1 MSLLSSS
8 VEMFS
13 ERLNTILDLTSSNS
27 TSRKPALPTSGDTL
41 REVGLLNGTLLA
53 TNTGWCPIER
63 VQAYDPVLT
72 FDNGMQSVVQ
82 NRAVVIRHAQIPA
95 AKAFTMFIPAGALG
109 NQRDMNILP
118 MQEVVLE
125 SDIAEEMFG
134 NAFVLAPCAMLEGYK
149 GIAKH
154 PIMTDISL
162 HMLTFK
168 AEQIVQ
174 AEGEVL
180 MLAQSEGC
188 FSPFAETVVEAMSV
202 YPRLTQAQ
210 LLRLVEAEKAL

>member
-13 ERLNTILDLTSSNS
+13 ERLNTILQLSSRNACPK
-27 TSRKPALPTSGDTL
+27 TRAMPTSGDTL

-63 VQAYDPVLT
+63 VQANDPVLT
-72 FDNGMQSVVQ
+72 FDNGMQNVVQ
-82 NRAVVIRHAQIPA
+82 NRAIIIRKTQIPA
-95 AKAFTMFIPAGALG
+95 AKAFTMFVPAGALG
-109 NQRDMNILP
+109 NQRDMSILP

-134 NAFVLAPCAMLEGYK
+134 NAFVLAPCALLDGYK
-149 GIAKH
+149 GITRH
-154 PIMTDISL
+154 PILTDLSL

-168 AEQIVQ
+168 AEEIVQ

-188 FSPFAETVVEAMSV
+188 FSPLDEAA
-202 YPRLTQAQ
+202 PRHWRIWLM
-210 LLRLVEAEKAL
+210 V

>member
-13 ERLNTILDLTSSNS
+13 DRLNTILDLSSRS
-27 TSRKPALPTSGDTL
+27 APPKKPTLPTSGDTL

-53 TNTGWCPIER
+53 TDTGWCPIER
-63 VQAYDPVLT
+63 VQANDSVLT
-72 FDNGMQSVVQ
+72 FDNGMQHVVQ
-82 NRAVVIRHAQIPA
+82 NRAVVLRKAQIPA
-95 AKAFTMFIPAGALG
+95 AKAFTMFVPAGALG
-109 NQRDMNILP
+109 NLRDLNILP

-125 SDIAEEMFG
+125 SDIAEDMFG
-134 NAFVLAPCAMLEGYK
+134 NAFVLAPCVLLDGYK
-149 GIAKH
+149 GITKH
-154 PIMTDISL
+154 PIMTDLSL

-188 FSPFAETVVEAMSV
+188 FSPFAESAIAAESV
-202 YPRLTQAQ
+202 YPRMTQAQ
-210 LLRLVEAEKAL
+210 LLKLVQAEKAH

>member
-13 ERLNTILDLTSSNS
+13 DRLNTILDLSSRS
-27 TSRKPALPTSGDTL
+27 ARPKKPALPTSGDTL

-53 TNTGWCPIER
+53 TDTGWCPIER
-63 VQAYDPVLT
+63 VRANDSVLT
-72 FDNGMQSVVQ
+72 FDNGMQHVVQ
-82 NRAVVIRHAQIPA
+82 NRAVVLRKAQIPA
-95 AKAFTMFIPAGALG
+95 AKAFTMFVPAGALG
-109 NQRDMNILP
+109 NLRDLNILP

-125 SDIAEEMFG
+125 SDIAEDMFG
-134 NAFVLAPCAMLEGYK
+134 NAFVLAPCVLLDGYK
-149 GIAKH
+149 GITKH
-154 PIMTDISL
+154 PIMTDLSL

-188 FSPFAETVVEAMSV
+188 FSPFAESAIAAESV
-202 YPRLTQAQ
+202 YPRMTQAQ
-210 LLRLVEAEKAL
+210 LLKLVQAEKAH